1 MFFSM
6 TVSLTVVLLLGISAP
21 FVDGLQL
28 GKRFPPTSQ
37 ISHKFGNCFES
48 NLCLASEMAGIQ
60 THARFSDSKFKLLST
75 TEGGA
80 NADDMPTPPSP
91 MSARKLARK
100 TFKKLFP
107 LGAMLFFILF
117 NYTILRDTKD
127 VLVVTAPNSGAEII
141 PFLKTYVNLPSA
153 IGFTV
158 AYSSLCNKMSSDK
171 VFYFV
176 MTAFLTFFGAFAG
189 IIYPNRMLLHPNA
202 WADWMGTV
210 APAFFLPF
218 VAIIRNWTYA
228 LFYTLANMWGS
239 VVVSLLFWG
248 FANDITTV
256 DEAKKY
262 YPLFGLM
269 ANVALIFSGQYVKF
283 VSNQRTGLP
292 VGADLWGHSL
302 KLLMG
307 AVVAGGGVIM
317 GLMAYM
323 QKQVLTDPACVDQN
337 KEAKRK
343 KAKTKMTMKESASFL
358 ASSPYIKDLATLVI
372 GYGMAINIVEVTWKS
387 KLKTAFPDPN
397 SYSVF
402 MGNFSS
408 LTGIVTLLMMI
419 AGRWVFKLGG
429 WGTAAQITPVTL
441 LTTGIAFFSLTL
453 CEGFFAPITAKLG
466 TTPLMLAV
474 LVGAAQNILSK
485 GAKYSLFDPCKEM
498 AYIPLDQESKTKGK
512 AAIDVIGNPLGKS
525 GGSFLQQIL
534 IGITGSLEAST
545 PYLGGILGAIILVWM
560 KAAASLN
567 KQFLVKQAEM
577 EAKDWPLQD
586 FKKKEQ

>member
-1 MFFSM
+1 MD
-6 TVSLTVVLLLGISAP
+6 V
-21 FVDGLQL
+21 
-28 GKRFPPTSQ
+28 
-37 ISHKFGNCFES
+37 
-48 NLCLASEMAGIQ
+48 
-60 THARFSDSKFKLLST
+60 
-75 TEGGA
+75 GGA
-80 NADDMPTPPSP
+80 NADDQPANPSP
-91 MSARKLARK
+91 MSARTLARK

-158 AYSSLCNKMSSDK
+158 AYSNLCNKMSSDK

-176 MTAFLTFFGAFAG
+176 MTCFLTFFGAFAG
-189 IIYPNRMLLHPNA
+189 VIYPNRSFLHPNI
-202 WADWMGTV
+202 WADWAATV

-218 VAIIRNWTYA
+218 IAIIRNWTYA

-269 ANVALIFSGQYVKF
+269 ANVALIFSGQYVKW
-283 VSNQRTGLP
+283 VSNSRTGLA
-292 VGADLWGHSL
+292 VGADLWAHSL

-317 GLMAYM
+317 ALMAYM
-323 QKQVLTDPACVDQN
+323 QTSVLTDPACVDQN

-343 KAKTKMTMKESASFL
+343 KTKTKMTMKESYTFL
-358 ASSPYIKDLATLVI
+358 SSSPYIKDLATLVI

-387 KLKTAFPDPN
+387 KLKAAFPDPN

-408 LTGIVTLLMMI
+408 LTGVVTLVMMLM
-419 AGRWVFKLGG
+419 GRYIFKWFG
-429 WGTAAQITPVTL
+429 WGVAALITPVTL
-441 LTTGIAFFSLTL
+441 LTTGCVFFSLTL
-453 CEGFFAPITAKLG
+453 CESFFVPIVAKLG

-534 IGITGSLEAST
+534 IGTTGSLAAST
-545 PYLGGILGAIILVWM
+545 PYLGGFLGIIIVLWM
-560 KAAASLN
+560 RAAQSLN
-567 KQFLVKQAEM
+567 KQFIVKQAEM